1 VIRICTECG
10 ALLLE
15 AADNCSFCDAPL
27 AEAAENLEPVAVGV
41 APSLHVAA
49 SRRTDATRRADASAL
64 ADVFAV
70 ASARAEASARVDAS
84 SHTTSSA
91 FVEVSAHSASPA
103 KVTSSTQATSPSHVA
118 IHAASAQFAS
128 PARATSSRQSLTD
141 NQSVEPE
148 WRREV
153 SRRLEDYRARRGYLR
168 PDDSQSG
175 LPFSRQ
181 SRIAEEEAA
190 QEREAERLR
199 EAERQRL
206 AERQRIRMA
215 QRKTERVEIN
225 VQPELDFSS
234 AAHERA
240 HPQTA
245 LVPVASLIERR
256 KAGFLDAIFLG
267 LTYAGFLGLFRS
279 LGGQVVVEKADAA
292 VYLAAFFLFYALYF
306 SLFTTCAEATPGMQL
321 LCLTT
326 VRLDGTVP
334 DTRQLLWRSFGYLL
348 AGATLML
355 GFVWALWDEDH
366 FTWQDRISQTY
377 VTGAMP
383 LMEQDALEVPAGRR
397 SFARR

>member
-1 VIRICTECG
+1 M
-10 ALLLE
+10 LE
-15 AADNCSFCDAPL
+15 VADNCSFCDAPL
-27 AEAAENLEPVAVGV
+27 AEAAETLEPVAVGV

-49 SRRTDATRRADASAL
+49 SPRTDAARRADASAL
-64 ADVFAV
+64 ADASAV

-84 SHTTSSA
+84 AHIASS
-91 FVEVSAHSASPA
+91 VHVG
-103 KVTSSTQATSPSHVA
+103 SSTHAASPSHVA
-118 IHAASAQFAS
+118 THAASAQFAS

-190 QEREAERLR
+190 REREAERLR

-256 KAGFLDAIFLG
+256 NAGFLDAIFLG

-279 LGGQVVVEKADAA
+279 LGGQVVVEKADAV

-321 LCLTT
+321 FCLTT